1 MRSAPPALLPILR
14 SQVAGNLLALLY
26 LHPEDEYSLTEAASA
41 IGASLNAVHYE
52 VSKLAEGSLIRTR
65 KRGNLR
71 LIRAV
76 TDSPLSR
83 PLTDLLAV
91 TYGPLPVLGDLIAG
105 VTGITE
111 AYIYGSWAAR
121 YSGEPGPTP
130 ADVDVL
136 VVGMADPDDL
146 DEVAERAQNTLRR
159 PVNIRRIRP
168 ETWTASNP
176 ADPFI
181 RSVKS
186 RPLVTIVG
194 SARVLERT
202 VHEVGPR
209 PSTRPPTRPRSLP
222 TTSAKTRQPP
232 KNSST
237 SPLVS

>member
-1 MRSAPPALLPILR
+1 MRSVPPALLPILR
-14 SQVAGNLLALLY
+14 SQVAGDLLALLY

-52 VSKLAEGSLIRTR
+52 ADKLSEGGLITTR

-76 TDSPLSR
+76 TDSPVAR

-91 TYGPLPVLGDLIAG
+91 TYGPLPVLTDLVTG
-105 VTGITE
+105 VGGITE

-121 YSGEPGPTP
+121 YHGEPGPTP
-130 ADVDVL
+130 VDVDVL
-136 VVGMADPDDL
+136 VVGSADPDDL
-146 DEVAERAQNTLRR
+146 DEIADKARATLRR

-168 ETWTASNP
+168 ETWNASDP
-176 ADPFI
+176 SDPFI

-194 SARVLERT
+194 SV
-202 VHEVGPR
+202 
-209 PSTRPPTRPRSLP
+209 
-222 TTSAKTRQPP
+222 
-232 KNSST
+232 
-237 SPLVS
+237 

>member
-1 MRSAPPALLPILR
+1 MRSAPSALLPILR

-105 VTGITE
+105 VKGITE

-121 YSGEPGPTP
+121 YSGEPGPAP

-146 DEVAERAQNTLRR
+146 DAMAERAQNTLRR

-176 ADPFI
+176 TDPFI

-194 SARVLERT
+194 SARVLGRT

-209 PSTRPPTRPRSLP
+209 PSSR
-222 TTSAKTRQPP
+222 
-232 KNSST
+232 
-237 SPLVS
+237 

>member
-1 MRSAPPALLPILR
+1 MRSVPPALLPILR
-14 SQVAGNLLALLY
+14 SQVAGALLALLY

-52 VSKLAEGSLIRTR
+52 ADKLSEGGLITTR

-76 TDSPLSR
+76 TDSPIAR

-91 TYGPLPVLGDLIAG
+91 TYGPLPVLTDL
-105 VTGITE
+105 VTGVGGITD

-121 YSGEPGPTP
+121 YHGEPGPTP
-130 ADVDVL
+130 VDVDVL
-136 VVGMADPDDL
+136 VVGSADPDDL
-146 DEVAERAQNTLRR
+146 DEIADKARATLRR

-168 ETWTASNP
+168 ETWNASDP
-176 ADPFI
+176 SDPFI

-194 SARVLERT
+194 SV
-202 VHEVGPR
+202 
-209 PSTRPPTRPRSLP
+209 
-222 TTSAKTRQPP
+222 
-232 KNSST
+232 
-237 SPLVS
+237 